1 MMKLYPP
8 PRPERKGRLMLFRE
22 YKKIFEAKVSK
33 GINDI
38 QIPVPDFKIEQ
49 LIQKLDSK
57 LTLKWEKRTKEDYST
72 SEWEGMENSMK
83 LSGKKLELEN
93 IKKRM
98 ENHVLRRQA
107 YRKELEQK
115 NATKAQLTES
125 VAEEEAKG
133 RATQEEANNL
143 QVELK
148 RKQAR
153 LENSNGRSPVCSIC
167 QQSTSDCVIDC
178 GHRNCQPCAKRIT
191 NCRGRCPTCRKN
203 VKRYVKIFKN

>member
-1 MMKLYPP
+1 
-8 PRPERKGRLMLFRE
+8 MLFRE
-22 YKKIFEAKVSK
+22 YKKNFEAKVSK

-38 QIPVPDFKIEQ
+38 RLQIPVPDFKIEQ

-57 LTLKWEKRTKEDYST
+57 LTSKWEKRTKEDYSI
-72 SEWEGMENSMK
+72 SDWEGMENSMK

-133 RATQEEANNL
+133 RVTQEEANNL

-153 LENSNGRSPVCSIC
+153 LKIQMVEAR
-167 QQSTSDCVIDC
+167 CVQYANNP
-178 GHRNCQPCAKRIT
+178 R
-191 NCRGRCPTCRKN
+191 PTALLTVATETANHVLKG
-203 VKRYVKIFKN
+203 